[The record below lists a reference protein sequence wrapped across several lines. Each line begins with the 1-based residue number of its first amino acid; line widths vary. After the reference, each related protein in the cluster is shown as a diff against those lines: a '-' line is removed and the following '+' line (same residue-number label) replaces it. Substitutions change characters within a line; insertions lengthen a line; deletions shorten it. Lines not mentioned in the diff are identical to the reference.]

1 MRPSTLGFSTS
12 PGGTRASRS
21 CTNVTLHSLFL
32 GYYLRHLRQPDLYI
46 ARMAECYGI
55 EGLRS
60 AHRILGPGLDGVALR
75 VEDDDLF
82 RYTFTEEALH
92 SATGAVVH
100 SHWHAEIVRR
110 LWAGPVCEA
119 WLPAQPAGR
128 STAGAGTRNGA
139 PGNGRDGRV
148 TLLMLGPVHP
158 ASHIADVVDVLAEDS
173 ELAAHACLLIVGRSE
188 ANDPYVR
195 ALERTIAD
203 HGLSESVRMLGHLPP
218 DEVDRCMVRT
228 DVFVNLRHRDI
239 EGCSSSL
246 MRQLLLGRPVVA
258 YDTGSFSDVPS
269 DAIVKV
275 ALHDQSDLGR
285 RLRDLVH
292 SAERRRTIG
301 SRGRAFAQ
309 DKDVTSYAETVLRFA
324 ERTLSRESSDRTEGE
339 ILREEAERVAA
350 NVGETLASLG
360 AGPSSPG
367 VETVVGE
374 AIELLAP
381 PA

>member
-1 MRPSTLGFSTS
+1 MSSTCS
-12 PGGTRASRS
+12 
-21 CTNVTLHSLFL
+21 
-32 GYYLRHLRQPDLYI
+32 QK
-46 ARMAECYGI
+46 
-55 EGLRS
+55 
-60 AHRILGPGLDGVALR
+60 
-75 VEDDDLF
+75 
-82 RYTFTEEALH
+82 
-92 SATGAVVH
+92 
-100 SHWHAEIVRR
+100 
-110 LWAGPVCEA
+110 
-119 WLPAQPAGR
+119 
-128 STAGAGTRNGA
+128 
-139 PGNGRDGRV
+139 
-148 TLLMLGPVHP
+148 
-158 ASHIADVVDVLAEDS
+158 DS